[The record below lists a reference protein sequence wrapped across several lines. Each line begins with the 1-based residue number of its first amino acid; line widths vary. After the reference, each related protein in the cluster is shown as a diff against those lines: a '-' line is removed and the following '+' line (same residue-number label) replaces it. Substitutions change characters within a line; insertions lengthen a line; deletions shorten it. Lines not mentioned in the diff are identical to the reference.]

1 MSNNI
6 HYCKRNKFKLNYLNF
21 QKKEIVQIFVNNYSN
36 VVSKGYLEGK

>member
-6 HYCKRNKFKLNYLNF
+6 HYCIRNEFKLNYLNV

-36 VVSKGYLEGK
+36 VVLKAI